1 MVSEQFTS
9 KFKSVSRSASD
20 KGQMVADL
28 IRVRNRI
35 RTIRIWHPVIKW

>member
-9 KFKSVSRSASD
+9 KFKSVSKSASD
-20 KGQMVADL
+20 KGQMVTDL

-35 RTIRIWHPVIKW
+35 RTSRIWPPMIKW